1 MNEHLYLL
9 LNPKTIKAKNG
20 VEVIKLGRT
29 NCIKRRKGEHRITD
43 DQNVLILFRIHK
55 TDIKQ
60 AEDELINEFD
70 KLFNKFEGKE
80 YYTGDKTQM
89 CMIFN
94 NILMKYMIKTLS
106 DKKVEIKQDT
116 KENKE
121 VDKLFDNLN
130 NYMKENDINKIFDN
144 FMKLFCNKRI
154 SRFDLYDDN
163 DNTKFDPTVWSG
175 IEYSSHICQK
185 QVINEL
191 LYCVVNLLNK
201 FTTFTN
207 LLSKII
213 KKWNTIIIQINYI
226 YLDVKK
232 IYVAEIS
239 KYDDEKNEYG
249 LSNSYDWI
257 YLIDNKDREYGNLN
271 DVFDLIQQNK
281 FNNITILN
289 ISSEIRCDEM
299 DKLYKEY
306 N

>member
-1 MNEHLYLL
+1 
-9 LNPKTIKAKNG
+9 
-20 VEVIKLGRT
+20 
-29 NCIKRRKGEHRITD
+29 
-43 DQNVLILFRIHK
+43 
-55 TDIKQ
+55 
-60 AEDELINEFD
+60 
-70 KLFNKFEGKE
+70 
-80 YYTGDKTQM
+80 
-89 CMIFN
+89 
-94 NILMKYMIKTLS
+94 MKYMIKTLS